1 MKKLLAVL
9 FVLIV
14 GLLAACGSSSENGS
28 GDKDVIKIGATSTPH
43 AEILEEAKPLLEEE
57 GIKIKIEEYSDYSL
71 PNLDLNEGTIDA
83 NYFQHIP
90 FFTDETT
97 DKDKG
102 YDLVNLGG
110 IHVEPMGIYSKTIKS
125 IDDIPEGTE
134 VIISRNVPDHLR
146 VLELFEAEGI
156 IKLADDIDE
165 QNVTEDAIAENP
177 LNLKFLFGEVN
188 PEFLI
193 ETYNTEEDTLIAIN
207 TNYAIEGGL
216 SPLEDALFIEGEESD
231 YVNIIAARAEDEN
244 NEDLKK
250 IVEVLQSKEIQDFIV
265 ENYSGAVVP
274 VGGNN

>member
-9 FVLIV
+9 FVLVV
-14 GLLAACGSSSENGS
+14 GVLSACGNSS
-28 GDKDVIKIGATSTPH
+28 GDKDDEIKIGATSTPH
-43 AEILEEAKPLLEEE
+43 AEILEEAKPLLEKE

-71 PNLDLNEGTIDA
+71 PNLDLSEGTIDA

-90 FFTDETT
+90 FFEDETS
-97 DKDKG
+97 DPDKG

-110 IHVEPMGIYSKTIKS
+110 IHVEPMGIYSKNIKS
-125 IDDIPEGTE
+125 VDDIPEGTE

-146 VLELFEAEGI
+146 ILELFEAEGL

-165 QNVTEDAIAENP
+165 QNITEEVIVENP

-193 ETYNTEEDTLIAIN
+193 ETYNTEEDTLVAIN

-216 SPLEDALFIEGEESD
+216 SPLKDALFIEGEESD

-250 IVEVLQSKEIQDFIV
+250 VVEVLQSKEIQDFII

>member
-9 FVLIV
+9 VLLIV
-14 GLLAACGSSSENGS
+14 GLLAACGSDKGSS
-28 GDKDVIKIGATSTPH
+28 DKDVIKIGATSTPH
-43 AEILEEAKPLLEEE
+43 AEILEEAKPILEEE
-57 GIKIKIEEYSDYSL
+57 GITIKIEEYSDYSL
-71 PNLDLNEGTIDA
+71 PNLDLSEGTIDA

-90 FFTDETT
+90 FFEDETT
-97 DKDKG
+97 DPDKG

-110 IHVEPMGIYSKTIKS
+110 IHVEPMGIYSKNITN

-146 VLELFEAEGI
+146 ILELFEAEGLI
-156 IKLADDIDE
+156 TLADDIDE

-250 IVEVLQSKEIQDFIV
+250 VVEVLQSKEIQDFII